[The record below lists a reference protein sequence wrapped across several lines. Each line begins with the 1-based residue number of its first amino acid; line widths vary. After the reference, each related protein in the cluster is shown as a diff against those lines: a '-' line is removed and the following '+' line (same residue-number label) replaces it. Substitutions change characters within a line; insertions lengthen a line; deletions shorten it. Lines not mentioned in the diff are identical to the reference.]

1 MNSRESEKNEQ
12 AEALLAIMLHFAFST
27 NTNLTKSTGI
37 SESVITRTLSKQTLM
52 SKVNRLKLAKFLG
65 SKCASA
71 DELRRLSSKLGWNLS
86 DEEFAAA
93 ESYLAL
99 PEEVGLHGIPV
110 FDSWHHVCRV
120 KQAAELRQTLL
131 ETKRVE
137 KTVLVLQGMAGVGKT
152 ELALYLV
159 HSLEVRNRFTGGI
172 FWIDMEG
179 QEEDYLW
186 IKLADLLQLELSR
199 DDLSGDART
208 LNRLRIRVLRT
219 LSTLPTLIVLD
230 GAEAR
235 LDMEPWLG
243 RSTRRLLVTTQLA
256 QWVDPRWHS
265 YVDAYELNVMSE
277 EESRALLTLDV
288 PVNVAE
294 SDLQRL
300 LALLERH
307 PLALSIVN
315 QLAQNDQGFH
325 SLIAEMVGPVLPKL
339 DLDRGTS
346 QQGKP
351 DKHRNVQW
359 AFTVGYNRLNEDTK
373 KIFRYLGVTPQPFQI
388 QPIEAISGLREVGAG
403 LRAIAGQ
410 GLAKIERPGIYRTH
424 RLLHEYAEVLVK
436 QVDERELPTWN
447 EKFAEYY
454 LNQSYDIL
462 QLWSSGHEQKALL
475 QWAEHEPYYITGY
488 FYAAQLSIQD
498 WLVGYWHNLH
508 IYLSINQRKS
518 LIAEWQRI
526 LTDVVVTPDPFAF
539 AAFYVGQAYLAVG
552 DAQSAIPFLEK
563 ARNWCWDK
571 NEQADWL
578 LATIAL
584 CKAWLAAGSR
594 ETALA
599 LLHEHNDAYERIANT
614 LRSNDPAT
622 LDAWQFFGMIR
633 QMQGDFWGAV
643 YGYRKA
649 RECFYTQPEAARK
662 CMVESVICIGLG
674 SSYIAIGKRAEALEA
689 FTAGMRAAEAGGYPY
704 QWSENALHKVD
715 LLILEGQL
723 ASAEELLQEVKK
735 RLSDNDAPRWHLA
748 SISGELA
755 WAKGDIEGAEKAYAE
770 AIAQTQGTLWEAD
783 LWFRLAYQRERTGD
797 DEGKVI
803 AWQKTRESA
812 KRTQHHHKYL
822 LASLEYGRYLV
833 GKGQKEKGREVLTE
847 IINLAAMERQYGLL
861 GEIATLLDID
871 PDIVKVLQQRE
882 TMQNTKFVLPL
893 KMEEL
898 GIQSSGVFWVE
909 TVGDEQRSTHIP
921 GFGANA
927 DDLVGKTLLEI
938 LLGAGNLSESE
949 PFDSEEEQQD
959 PFEEPLSEDPISE
972 Q

>member
-1 MNSRESEKNEQ
+1 MDDKELEKSKQKQALNTILIYFDLSNTDLSRQTGIPKSRISEAMSEDRLLSKTNRAKLARFLASKCPSLGDLQQLSADLGWDFTER
-12 AEALLAIMLHFAFST
+12 ELAI
-27 NTNLTKSTGI
+27 
-37 SESVITRTLSKQTLM
+37 
-52 SKVNRLKLAKFLG
+52 
-65 SKCASA
+65 
-71 DELRRLSSKLGWNLS
+71 
-86 DEEFAAA
+86 A
-93 ESYLAL
+93 ECYLAL
-99 PEEVGLHGIPV
+99 PEDLRLYGVPLFDKQRYVYRTKQTPQLLQVLLNVGRI
-110 FDSWHHVCRV
+110 
-120 KQAAELRQTLL
+120 
-131 ETKRVE
+131 E
-137 KTVLVLQGMAGVGKT
+137 KSIMLIHGMAGAGKT
-152 ELALYLV
+152 ELALHLA
-159 HSLEVRNRFTGGI
+159 HNGEVRKRFAGGI
-172 FWIDMEG
+172 FWINMEG

-186 IKLADLLQLELSR
+186 MKL
-199 DDLSGDART
+199 GDHLNVT
-208 LNRLRIRVLRT
+208 LHREDPRAKNRLRTTVLCS
-219 LSTLPTLIVLD
+219 LPNAPTLVILD
-230 GAEAR
+230 GIECNID
-235 LDMEPWLG
+235 LEPWAG
-243 RSTRRLLVTTQLA
+243 RPNRRLLITTQLT
-256 QWVDPRWHS
+256 QYGHPKWRNSVDF
-265 YVDAYELNVMSE
+265 YELDVMAEDEAFALATQDVDINVPE
-277 EESRALLTLDV
+277 T
-288 PVNVAE
+288 
-294 SDLQRL
+294 DLRRL
-300 LALLERH
+300 LALLDRH

-315 QLAQNDQGFH
+315 QLARNDCGFH
-325 SLIAEMVGPVLPKL
+325 ILVAELAKPVLPNL
-339 DLDRGTS
+339 DLDRGTTN
-346 QQGKP
+346 QGSANKQ
-351 DKHRNVQW
+351 RNVQW

-373 KIFRYLGVTPQPFQI
+373 KIFRFLGVTPQPFRI
-388 QPIEAISGLREVGAG
+388 EPIEAISGLPEVGAG

-410 GLAKIERPGIYRTH
+410 GLVKIEQPGIYRTH
-424 RLLHEYAEVLVK
+424 RLLHEYAGVLVK
-436 QVDERELPTWN
+436 QVDDRELPNWN
-447 EKFAEYY
+447 EKLAEYY
-454 LNQSYDIL
+454 LNQSYDIW
-462 QLWSSGHEQKALL
+462 QLWSSGHEQEALL
-475 QWAEHEPYYITGY
+475 QWAEHEPYYIAGY

-508 IYLSINQRKS
+508 IYLSINQRKA

-674 SSYIAIGKRAEALEA
+674 SSYISIGKRAEALEA
-689 FTAGMRAAEAGGYPY
+689 FTAGMEAAEAGGYLF
-704 QWSENALHKVD
+704 QWSENALHKVE

-723 ASAEELLQEVKK
+723 ESAEELLQEVRK
-735 RLSDNDAPRWHLA
+735 RLTDIDALRWYLA
-748 SISGELA
+748 YMSGELA
-755 WAKGDIEGAEKAYAE
+755 WAKGDIEDAEKAYAE
-770 AIAQTQGTLWEAD
+770 AIEQTKGTLWEAD

-833 GKGQKEKGREVLTE
+833 GKGQNEKGREVLTE

-861 GEIATLLDID
+861 GEVATLLDVD
-871 PDIVKVLQQRE
+871 PDIVTVLQQRE
-882 TMQNTKFVLPL
+882 TMQNARFVLPL

-898 GIQSSGVFWVE
+898 GIQSSGVFLVE
-909 TVGDEQRSTHIP
+909 TVGDEQRSTYIP
-921 GFGANA
+921 GFGVNA
-927 DDLVGKTLLEI
+927 DEFVRKTPLEI
-938 LLGAGNLSESE
+938 LLEFGNLPESE
-949 PFDSEEEQQD
+949 PFDSDAKQEDTCEEP
-959 PFEEPLSEDPISE
+959 PFEDSVAE
-972 Q
+972 

>member
-1 MNSRESEKNEQ
+1 MKNEGLERARLSNAMNQ
-12 AEALLAIMLHFAFST
+12 LLEHFDLVPADLVRQSGVS
-27 NTNLTKSTGI
+27 KEVI
-37 SESVITRTLSKQTLM
+37 SKTRSKKTTM
-52 SKVNRLKLAKFLG
+52 SKPNRQRIARFLG
-65 SKCASA
+65 RKCASTSELQSLLRKI
-71 DELRRLSSKLGWNLS
+71 DWPLTNEELRI
-86 DEEFAAA
+86 A
-93 ESYLAL
+93 ESNLKA
-99 PEEVGLHGIPV
+99 PESVGLHGIPY
-110 FDSWHHVCRV
+110 FDVRRHVYR
-120 KQAAELRQTLL
+120 ARQTDNLQKALL
-131 ETKRVE
+131 DNKEPAKSAF
-137 KTVLVLQGMAGVGKT
+137 VLHGMAGVGKT

-159 HSLEVRNRFTGGI
+159 HSPEIRNRFPGGI
-172 FWIDMEG
+172 FWVNMEG
-179 QEEDYLW
+179 QEEGYLW
-186 IKLADLLQLELSR
+186 IKLADLLGIELPAGDLNVEDRSLKQLQIKVQRSLP
-199 DDLSGDART
+199 GG
-208 LNRLRIRVLRT
+208 RLLV
-219 LSTLPTLIVLD
+219 VLD
-230 GAEAR
+230 GMEVNI
-235 LDMEPWLG
+235 EPWLG
-243 RSTRRLLVTTQLA
+243 STHRCFLITTQLA
-256 QWVDPRWHS
+256 QWGDYRWQS
-265 YVDAYELNVMSE
+265 QIDAHELDIMSD
-277 EESRALLTLDV
+277 EESRDLLTRDV

-300 LALLERH
+300 LALLGQH
-307 PLALSIVN
+307 PLALSIAN
-315 QLAQNDQGFH
+315 QLARNDRGFH
-325 SLIAEMVGPVLPKL
+325 NLVAEMEEPVLPKL
-339 DLDRGTS
+339 DLDRGTG
-346 QQGKP
+346 QQGKS
-351 DKHRNVQW
+351 DKSRNVRW
-359 AFTVGYNRLNEDTK
+359 AFTVGYNRLNENTK
-373 KIFRYLGVTPQPFQI
+373 KIFRFLGVTPQPFRTQA
-388 QPIEAISGLREVGAG
+388 IEAISSLPEVGAG
-403 LRAIAGQ
+403 LRAIVGQ
-410 GLAKIERPGIYRTH
+410 GLAKIERPGIYHTH
-424 RLLHEYAEVLVK
+424 RLLHEFAEVLVK
-436 QVDERELPTWN
+436 QVDDRELPNWN
-447 EKFAEYY
+447 EKLAEYY
-454 LNQSYDIL
+454 LNQSYDIW
-462 QLWSSGHEQKALL
+462 QLWSSGHEQEALL
-475 QWAEHEPYYITGY
+475 QWAEHEPYYIAGY

-508 IYLSINQRKS
+508 IYLSINQRKA

-689 FTAGMRAAEAGGYPY
+689 FTAGMEAAEAGGYLF
-704 QWSENALHKVD
+704 QWGENALHKVE

-723 ASAEELLQEVKK
+723 ESAEELLQEVRK
-735 RLSDNDAPRWHLA
+735 RLTDIDALRWYLA
-748 SISGELA
+748 YMSGELA
-755 WAKGDIEGAEKAYAE
+755 WAKGHIEGAEKAYAE
-770 AIAQTQGTLWEAD
+770 AIEQTKGTLWEAD
-783 LWFRLAYQRERTGD
+783 LWFRLAYQRERVGND
-797 DEGKVI
+797 AGKVT
-803 AWQKTRESA
+803 AWQKTCESA

-833 GKGQKEKGREVLTE
+833 EKGQKEKGRGVLTE
-847 IINLAAMERQYGLL
+847 IVNLAAMERQYGLL
-861 GEIATLLDID
+861 GEIATLLDVD

-882 TMQNTKFVLPL
+882 TMQNARFVLPL

-909 TVGDEQRSTHIP
+909 TVGEEQRSTHIP
-921 GFGANA
+921 GFGVNA
-927 DDLVGKTLLEI
+927 DEFVGKTPLEI
-938 LLGAGNLSESE
+938 LLEFGNLPESE